1 MPRSCAR
8 AGFSLWFLGAVCTA
22 SSAAAWGCG
31 SSAPAAASGRNSQT
45 AVSVPAVAAPG
56 SASASPATP
65 AANSFAS
72 PAAGSPAGNGTAANG
87 TAANGTAA
95 DPVSN
100 GPAADSTSS
109 GSPASGSA
117 ASSSVAS
124 SSVASSSVAS
134 SSAPSSSVAAGAAS
148 GKGTGDK
155 GSADKG
161 AADKGAAAEPA
172 APAPGEAVPGAASLY
187 ARLGDVLVPLACKG
201 PHGWHTGRICLPD
214 DEDAT
219 VNVTLQPVL
228 KGETAVR
235 SASSASIPF
244 VLSGTEE
251 PGLVMVDRE
260 RETAAANRP
269 LLGFG
274 LVGSNAQVRYTK
286 AGALR
291 VEQEV
296 TAWCKVS
303 RGACQGVAT
312 GSLARL
318 VGRVG
323 RAREQNDLVAQVR
336 QAIAPLDEALPI
348 KVIALFTVSVGGRP
362 QRIADVEVET
372 GKATGPKAAE
382 LQLPESVH
390 FLLTE
395 TARGFRLNGVP
406 REYGFG
412 LGEAGELVAAI
423 DLDADGTDELILSWT
438 YSEGRSWELI
448 RRSGD
453 KLIFVGGFTD
463 GA

>member
-8 AGFSLWFLGAVCTA
+8 AGFSFWFPAAVCMGT
-22 SSAAAWGCG
+22 SAAGWGCG
-31 SSAPAAASGRNSQT
+31 SGASAEASGRNPQT
-45 AVSVPAVAAPG
+45 AVSVPAVATP
-56 SASASPATP
+56 ASPSPTTP
-65 AANSFAS
+65 VANAFAS
-72 PAAGSPAGNGTAANG
+72 PEAGSSAANPAV
-87 TAANGTAA
+87 TNH
-95 DPVSN
+95 
-100 GPAADSTSS
+100 PAADSASRGSPSS
-109 GSPASGSA
+109 GSPASSPA
-117 ASSSVAS
+117 ASSPA
-124 SSVASSSVAS
+124 
-134 SSAPSSSVAAGAAS
+134 AAGTAS
-148 GKGTGDK
+148 GKGA
-155 GSADKG
+155 ADKAAADKAAADKA
-161 AADKGAAAEPA
+161 AADKGAAADPA
-172 APAPGEAVPGAASLY
+172 SPAPGDAVPGAASLY

-214 DEDAT
+214 DEDAS
-219 VNVTLQPVL
+219 VNVTLQPAL

-274 LVGSNAQVRYTK
+274 LVGSSALVRYTK

-296 TAWCKVS
+296 AAWCKVS
-303 RGACQGVAT
+303 RGACQGIAT

-348 KVIALFTVSVGGRP
+348 KVIALFSVSVGGRQ

-412 LGEAGELVAAI
+412 LGEAGELLAAI
-423 DLDADGTDELILSWT
+423 DLDADGTDELILSWS

>member
-1 MPRSCAR
+1 VAT
-8 AGFSLWFLGAVCTA
+8 GGA
-22 SSAAAWGCG
+22 SSKR
-31 SSAPAAASGRNSQT
+31 P
-45 AVSVPAVAAPG
+45 
-56 SASASPATP
+56 
-65 AANSFAS
+65 
-72 PAAGSPAGNGTAANG
+72 
-87 TAANGTAA
+87 
-95 DPVSN
+95 
-100 GPAADSTSS
+100 
-109 GSPASGSA
+109 
-117 ASSSVAS
+117 
-124 SSVASSSVAS
+124 
-134 SSAPSSSVAAGAAS
+134 
-148 GKGTGDK
+148 
-155 GSADKG
+155 ADKG
-161 AADKGAAAEPA
+161 AAVADPTSPVTGEAAA
-172 APAPGEAVPGAASLY
+172 GAASLY

-214 DEDAT
+214 DEDAS
-219 VNVTLQPVL
+219 VNVTLQPAL

-251 PGLVMVDRE
+251 PGLVMVDKE

-274 LVGSNAQVRYTK
+274 LVGSSAQVRYTK

-296 TAWCKVS
+296 AAWCKVS
-303 RGACQGVAT
+303 RGACQGIAS

-348 KVIALFTVSVGGRP
+348 KVIALFTVSVGGRQ

-423 DLDADGTDELILSWT
+423 DLDADGTDELILSWS

>member
-8 AGFSLWFLGAVCTA
+8 AGFSLWLLGVVAA
-22 SSAAAWGCG
+22 GGSAAVWGCG
-31 SSAPAAASGRNSQT
+31 SSASAETTGRNPQTAQAVSTTPAA
-45 AVSVPAVAAPG
+45 VPG
-56 SASASPATP
+56 EPATP

-72 PAAGSPAGNGTAANG
+72 PAPGSPAPGSHAPAN
-87 TAANGTAA
+87 
-95 DPVSN
+95 P
-100 GPAADSTSS
+100 TSE
-109 GSPASGSA
+109 SPASDSPV
-117 ASSSVAS
+117 SSD
-124 SSVASSSVAS
+124 
-134 SSAPSSSVAAGAAS
+134 PSPLAAGAS
-148 GKGTGDK
+148 SKK
-155 GSADKG
+155 P
-161 AADKGAAAEPA
+161 ADKGAAADSTS
-172 APAPGEAVPGAASLY
+172 PAPGEAVPGAASLY

-214 DEDAT
+214 DEDAS
-219 VNVTLQPVL
+219 VNVTLQPAL

-251 PGLVMVDRE
+251 PGLVMVDKE

-274 LVGSNAQVRYTK
+274 LVGSSAQVRYTK

-296 TAWCKVS
+296 AAWCKLS
-303 RGACQGVAT
+303 RGACQGIAS

-348 KVIALFTVSVGGRP
+348 KVIALFSVSVGGRQ

-423 DLDADGTDELILSWT
+423 DLDADGTDELILSWS